1 MPPKL
6 IISTCRNILCL
17 SGFKISTSSLLFLEI
32 LQRYCKLV
40 TLGALGMPGYGHRK
54 QRYQIFIVTQKIHLT
69 PHLFHEI
76 VLRYSKLVILKVCYI
91 ESLYSEHRIWS
102 CPPKNIVSTCRK
114 LNVYLHVKYQLPRF
128 FLEILILQSD

>member
-114 LNVYLHVKYQLPRF
+114 LQRLSTCKISTCRF
-128 FLEILILQSD
+128 LDCFLRY

>member
-17 SGFKISTSSLLFLEI
+17 SGFKISASSLLFLEI

-76 VLRYSKLVILKVCYI
+76 VLRYSKLVILKACYI

-114 LNVYLHVKYQLPRF
+114 LQRLSTCKISTCRF
-128 FLEILILQSD
+128 VDCFLRY

>member
-1 MPPKL
+1 MLPKL

-76 VLRYSKLVILKVCYI
+76 VLRYSKLFILKACYI

-114 LNVYLHVKYQLPRF
+114 LQRLSTCKISTCRF
-128 FLEILILQSD
+128 LDSFLRY